1 MKRALG
7 IALVIFLVAASG
19 WAQQVPADS
28 SATKEDIEKLFDT
41 LHLRE
46 MMKNM
51 MATSMQQS
59 KQMANDTLRK
69 KKPGISEQELQR
81 MDSFMAE
88 FTKTLDVSGMLDDF
102 IPIYQ
107 RHLTRQDVQAMLAF
121 YDSPTGQKILR
132 EQPAMMAEGMQA
144 MQPRMRKMME
154 DIMDKAEK
162 MAREDQEKSIKPA
175 AQ

>member
-1 MKRALG
+1 
-7 IALVIFLVAASG
+7 
-19 WAQQVPADS
+19 
-28 SATKEDIEKLFDT
+28 
-41 LHLRE
+41 
-46 MMKNM
+46 
-51 MATSMQQS
+51 
-59 KQMANDTLRK
+59 
-69 KKPGISEQELQR
+69 
-81 MDSFMAE
+81 MDSFMDE
-88 FTKTLDVSGMLDDF
+88 FTKTLDVSGMLGDF